1 MMKKIV
7 ITALLGLSLIL
18 TGCGSSEGE
27 SQLETQQML
36 DSGDYAAVIAK
47 LESTASSTSDYL
59 SLAAAYMGKA
69 GFSLSSIVGLVATS
83 AESDDDST
91 FASFIESTQ
100 TASNLQSLKDL
111 DIAVTYYQKVLENK
125 CLDENATL
133 SGAESDLCLYVGL
146 SQVSQT
152 AVAISYIT
160 DDVNVLNDDNGSDDK
175 LTASLCAMQYAFD
188 GNSTSN
194 TACTFNGSESNV
206 TFIQNG
212 KIYGNINI
220 TIDNNQ
226 TFEYLITGSVNPRS
240 TVLTNGL
247 CTLTDF
253 STRVEDIN
261 DTKYHVCPIDETNS
275 SRETTTEEILV
286 QALNEG
292 TDNIGAATSDETSAD
307 VEQFRV
313 DILAANGRENDSNT
327 TITIEDIIKYLDDNN
342 K

>member
-7 ITALLGLSLIL
+7 ITALLGLSLTL
-18 TGCGSSEGE
+18 TGCGSSDSEGE

-36 DSGDYAAVIAK
+36 DNGEYAAVIAK

-83 AESDDDST
+83 AESGDDST

-100 TASNLQSLKDL
+100 SASNSQSLKDL
-111 DIAVTYYQKVLENK
+111 DTAVVYYQKVLENK

-160 DDVNVLNDDNGSDDK
+160 GDVNVLNDNNGSDDK

-188 GNSTSN
+188 GTQDTNCSFS
-194 TACTFNGSESNV
+194 SESNV
-206 TFIQNG
+206 TFIQSG
-212 KIYGNINI
+212 KTYGDVNI
-220 TIDNNQ
+220 TVNGNQ
-226 TFEYLITGSVNPRS
+226 YEYLITGSVIPRS
-240 TVLTNGL
+240 TVITNGL
-247 CTLTDF
+247 CSLTDF
-253 STRVEDIN
+253 STRVDDIN
-261 DTKYHVCPIDETNS
+261 DTSYHVCPIDETNS
-275 SRETTTEEILV
+275 TIETTTEEILV

-292 TDNIGAATSDETSAD
+292 TDTIGAAVSDDVSAD
-307 VEQFRV
+307 VEQFKL
-313 DILAANGRENDSNT
+313 DILAANGRENDTNT